1 MLENTEGAFKNG
13 HSSESGDIVYTRGR
27 QAKQKRNTICV
38 GRHYA
43 PPNTNNVNKMC
54 VLLLT
59 LDSKHIHFIY
69 SRKPYDNTCLF

>member
-13 HSSESGDIVYTRGR
+13 QSSETGDIVYTRGI

-43 PPNTNNVNKMC
+43 PPNTNN
-54 VLLLT
+54 LG
-59 LDSKHIHFIY
+59 
-69 SRKPYDNTCLF
+69 